1 MEVTVTRINLSIS
14 LPPEMVRLV
23 NRAAKAEHRTR
34 SELIREA
41 LRDYLGQRIAVVD
54 VSRSERAA
62 ISRGRKQIARG
73 EYVTLDELLNGMAG
87 STRARSR

>member
-1 MEVTVTRINLSIS
+1 MEATVTRINLSIS

-87 STRARSR
+87 PTRARSR